1 MREFDLINWIIARHK
16 ADPARVPVG
25 PGDDCAVL
33 NVGGQ
38 KLLVTTDQVLDGVH
52 LHLAQAGPRACG
64 RKAAARNLSDI
75 AAMAGEPLAMT
86 ATLALPAGFRLEQA
100 QEIYFGLCEMGE
112 QFGCP
117 LVGGDLAA
125 WTQAQGSLQISVTML
140 GLCRQ
145 AGPILRG
152 GAKPGDAL
160 CVTGQLGGAWRS
172 GRDLSFVPRVR
183 EAQLLAQEYDLH
195 AMIDITDGLAAD
207 LAHLARASGLAGQ
220 LDAAAIPIHDDALR
234 GPDPLAWALH
244 DGEDYELLFALPEDQ
259 AQRLLAQQPLPV
271 KVARIGTMLAGE
283 GLTIIRGEREE
294 ILQPRGW
301 EHTT

>member
-1 MREFDLINWIIARHK
+1 L
-16 ADPARVPVG
+16 DPAAVPVG
-25 PGDDCAVL
+25 PGDDCAVVNL
-33 NVGGQ
+33 GEE
-38 KLLVTTDQVLDGVH
+38 KLLLTTDQVLDGVH
-52 LHLAQAGPRACG
+52 FSLTDDGPEAGG

-86 ATLALPAGFRLEQA
+86 ATLALPAGFGMEQA
-100 QEIYFGLCEMGE
+100 QEIYFGLSEIGQ
-112 QFGCP
+112 QFDCP

-125 WTQAQGSLQISVTML
+125 WPGPEGPLQISVTML

-152 GAKPGDAL
+152 GAKVGDAL

-183 EAQLLAQEYDLH
+183 EAMILAQEYQLH

-207 LAHLARASGLAGQ
+207 LGHMARASGLAGR
-220 LDAAAIPIHDDALR
+220 LDAADIPIHDDALR
-234 GPDPLAWALH
+234 GPDPLGWALH

-271 KVARIGTMLAGE
+271 KVARIGVMQLGQ
-283 GLTIIRGEREE
+283 GLTIVRGDRVE